1 MYPFRTFVR
10 LCGEFAKEAQMKRTV
25 GVIDQVIRVIVG
37 IAAVIAALVIGVS
50 TAWGIVLL
58 VVALILLLTGLSGY
72 CPIYSALKIDTLA
85 KSKKSGHRM
94 AH

>member
-1 MYPFRTFVR
+1 
-10 LCGEFAKEAQMKRTV
+10 MKRRV
-25 GVIDQVIRVIVG
+25 GIIDQAIRVIVG
-37 IAAVIAALVIGVS
+37 IVAVIVALVIGAS

-85 KSKKSGHRM
+85 KSEKGGHRM

>member
-1 MYPFRTFVR
+1 
-10 LCGEFAKEAQMKRTV
+10 LAKEAQMKRRV
-25 GVIDQVIRVIVG
+25 GIIDQAIRVIVG
-37 IAAVIAALVIGVS
+37 IAAVIVALVIGAS

-85 KSKKSGHRM
+85 KSGESGHRM

>member
-1 MYPFRTFVR
+1 MSCWG
-10 LCGEFAKEAQMKRTV
+10 LAKEAQMKRRV
-25 GVIDQVIRVIVG
+25 GIIDQAIRVIVG
-37 IAAVIAALVIGVS
+37 IAAVIVALVIGAS

-85 KSKKSGHRM
+85 KSGESGHRM